1 MRGCA
6 MHLIDESNKDAELA
20 ESSGGLSRRDVL
32 MTATI
37 AAGTAVGASAVPAQT
52 VPGPSF
58 GAPLVEMSFPVGVLT
73 LDQKAA
79 MIKGVTDVVHRAM
92 KLPPDPANKLFVEIF
107 ETPEGGFGVNG
118 QAVVPR
124 GK

>member
-1 MRGCA
+1 MNLTDGSNNDA
-6 MHLIDESNKDAELA
+6 HLTD
-20 ESSGGLSRRDVL
+20 SSAGLNRRDVL
-32 MTATI
+32 MAATI
-37 AAGTAVGASAVPAQT
+37 AAASGTSAVFAQT
-52 VPGPSF
+52 VPASSF

-73 LDQKAA
+73 IEQKAA
-79 MIKGVTDVVHRAM
+79 MIKGVTEVVHRAM
-92 KLPPDPANKLFVEIF
+92 KLAPEPANKLFVEIF

>member
-1 MRGCA
+1 MDTIGA
-6 MHLIDESNKDAELA
+6 
-20 ESSGGLSRRDVL
+20 SSKEMEISKNGGDLSRRAVL
-32 MTATI
+32 VTVAV
-37 AAGTAVGASAVPAQT
+37 AAGAATGVSGVMAQT
-52 VPGPSF
+52 VPSASF

-79 MIKGVTDVVHRAM
+79 MIKGVTEVIHSAM
-92 KLPPDPANKLFVEIF
+92 KLAPDPAKKLFVEIF

-118 QAVVPR
+118 QVVIPR

>member
-1 MRGCA
+1 MYPSDG
-6 MHLIDESNKDAELA
+6 SNNDAQLTDG
-20 ESSGGLSRRDVL
+20 SGGLSRRDVL

-37 AAGTAVGASAVPAQT
+37 AAGAATGTSAVLAQT
-52 VPGPSF
+52 VPASSF

-73 LDQKAA
+73 FDQKAA
-79 MIKGVTDVVHRAM
+79 MIKGVTEVVQRAM
-92 KLPPDPANKLFVEIF
+92 KLAPEPANKLFVEIF